1 MLTMCLFCNP
11 VKSIAELMFSV
22 APVGISTVEQDE
34 DLIMVMKLGASSLPE
49 PCVETVQV
57 EAA

>member
-22 APVGISTVEQDE
+22 TPAGISMVEQDE

-49 PCVETVQV
+49 PCGETVQV

>member
-1 MLTMCLFCNP
+1 MCLFCNP

-22 APVGISTVEQDE
+22 APAGISTVEQDE

-49 PCVETVQV
+49 PCGETVQV